1 MLVAVAVTMI
11 VATDTHSVARA
22 TVEHGASG
30 DQIRVTC
37 VGDSITASPCASNAT
52 MMCVTG
58 CTFWNAPLNC
68 HWPLHESHHG

>member
-1 MLVAVAVTMI
+1 MFLTVVAEAVTMI

-22 TVEHGASG
+22 AVEYGASG

-52 MMCVTG
+52 MMCAG
-58 CTFWNAPLNC
+58 DWLPLATA
-68 HWPLHESHHG
+68 